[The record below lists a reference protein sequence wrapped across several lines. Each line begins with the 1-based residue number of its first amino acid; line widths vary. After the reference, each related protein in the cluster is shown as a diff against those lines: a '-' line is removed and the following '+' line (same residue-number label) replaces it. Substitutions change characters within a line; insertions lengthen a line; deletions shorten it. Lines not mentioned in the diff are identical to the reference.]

1 MARNTAVVPGL
12 RIGIGILPLALFG
25 LLLLLPISA
34 SAEPWQSRLQGG
46 AEVSV
51 DPGTRRAVGT
61 INGQQ
66 RPLWDGVHRL
76 EDGST
81 LIVRDGIAV
90 PTAPMV
96 EQWEARS
103 KPEPVFQYH
112 YCKQLVRK
120 TCGFDES
127 CDSSAACLRART
139 LLGDEAREQL
149 ALDRRRAADAQTA
162 TGERCQQALSD
173 SSFPACESPADRAGN
188 SRCQALVERVCG
200 PEDGC
205 ASSTACDAAKQL
217 RALEGEER
225 LVNADPSA
233 LSLTGGQCLEA
244 MTNAFFEQCNPEH

>member
-1 MARNTAVVPGL
+1 MARHTAFVSGL
-12 RIGIGILPLALFG
+12 WADIDIPLWVLLG
-25 LLLLLPISA
+25 LLLPAAVSA
-34 SAEPWQSRLQGG
+34 DTWQSRLQGG

-51 DPGTRRAVGT
+51 DPNTRRAVGT

-96 EQWEARS
+96 EQWQARS
-103 KPEPVFQYH
+103 QPEPVFQYH

-127 CDSSAACLRART
+127 CDRSAPCLQARS

-149 ALDRRRAADAQTA
+149 ALGHRRTADAQTA
-162 TGERCQQALSD
+162 TGERCKEALSD
-173 SSFPACESPADRAGN
+173 PSFPACESPSDRADH

-200 PEDGC
+200 SDERC
-205 ASSTACDAAKQL
+205 LSSPACDAARQL
-217 RALEGEER
+217 QDLEAEER

-244 MTNAFFEQCNPEH
+244 MSNAFFEPCDGSDE

>member
-1 MARNTAVVPGL
+1 MAFQAASLNRPWLRLAVLTVVL
-12 RIGIGILPLALFG
+12 LAVTVG
-25 LLLLLPISA
+25 VAVDA
-34 SAEPWQSRLQGG
+34 SADPWQSRLQGG

-51 DPGTRRAVGT
+51 DPSTRRAVGI

-96 EQWEARS
+96 EQWQADS
-103 KPEPVFQYH
+103 APEPIYEYH

-120 TCGFDES
+120 TCGFDDA
-127 CDSSAACLRART
+127 CDRSAACLRART

-149 ALDRRRAADAQTA
+149 GLDPRRTAEAQTA
-162 TGERCQQALSD
+162 TGERCQKALSD
-173 SSFPACESPADRAGN
+173 PSFPACESPSDRADN

-200 PEDGC
+200 PEDAC
-205 ASSTACDAAKQL
+205 AGTQACDAARQL
-217 RALEGEER
+217 QSLEAEER
-225 LVNADPSA
+225 LINADPSA

-244 MTNAFFEQCNPEH
+244 MTNAFFEPCDSTQ